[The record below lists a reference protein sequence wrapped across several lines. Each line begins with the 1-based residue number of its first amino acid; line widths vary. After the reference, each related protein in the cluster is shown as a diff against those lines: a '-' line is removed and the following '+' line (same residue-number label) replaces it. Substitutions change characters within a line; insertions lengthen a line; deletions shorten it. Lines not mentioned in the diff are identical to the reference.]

1 MRFLKIHKIFFS
13 ESMNNLKFD
22 SLINLKLTQDSGQT
36 SQSPWKYN
44 SVGNTDEFSELI
56 YLKVPSIIDVLNDE
70 TINLNKLPV
79 LLKLSQ
85 HKTNFNQF
93 TYLYKFPKKVE
104 KKDFSINSGSFS
116 KNEIKIIEDEIK
128 KELSKIYDLDFNLE
142 KFYKFLSDDEKL
154 APSVDFCNGL
164 RLFIAKD
171 PFECIISSICS
182 ANNSILRW
190 TKSIDKIKS
199 NWGQKVE
206 FEDGLFYGFPKP
218 NQFLDFY
225 ETPIEEADADG
236 HSYEMDCYTHNLKSC
251 GVGYRAPYMKKASQ
265 MLIDDIDIDDI
276 FSMDYEEAFDLI
288 IDLPGVGPKVADCIL
303 LYGFG
308 FEEAFPSD
316 VWIKRIVSHLYFDGE
331 DISADKT
338 RDFGIEHFG
347 EYAGYAQ
354 LYLFHYARKSGLMDK
369 IKK

>member
-1 MRFLKIHKIFFS
+1 MS
-13 ESMNNLKFD
+13 SYKFN
-22 SLINLKLTQDSGQT
+22 SLINLKLTQESGQT
-36 SQSPWKYN
+36 SQPPWKHN
-44 SVGNTDEFSELI
+44 SDENMDCFDELI
-56 YLKVPSIIDVLNDE
+56 YLNIPSIIDELSDE

-85 HKTNFNQF
+85 DKNDLNSFE
-93 TYLYKFPKKVE
+93 YLSKLPKKVN
-104 KKDFSINSGSFS
+104 KKEFSLNIDNFS
-116 KNEIKIIEDEIK
+116 KKETMLIEEEIN
-128 KELSKIYDLDFNLE
+128 KELRKIYNLDFDLE
-142 KFYKFLSDDEKL
+142 KFYKFLAADEKL
-154 APSVDFCNGL
+154 IDSIDFCNGL

-182 ANNSILRW
+182 ANNSIARW
-190 TKSIDKIKS
+190 TKSVDKIKS
-199 NWGQKVE
+199 NWGNRFE
-206 FEDGLFYGFPKP
+206 FDDGTFYDFPTP
-218 NQFLDFY
+218 NQFLDFF

-236 HSYEMDCYTHNLKSC
+236 HCYEIECYNCNLKSC

-265 MLIDDIDIDDI
+265 MILEDIDLNEI
-276 FSMDYEEAFDLI
+276 FSMSYDEAFELI
-288 IDLPGVGPKVADCIL
+288 LKMQGVGPKVADCIL

-331 DISADKT
+331 EISADKT

-347 EYAGYAQ
+347 DYAGYAQ